1 MKFEKRSR
9 NSDRLES
16 IDALRGVAIVLMVLD
31 HTRHFFTNTRME
43 HFSSDLSQ
51 IPVALFFVRWLT
63 HFCAPIF
70 ILLAGISAF
79 LLLKKKNNNSIGKT
93 SKYLLIRGLWLI
105 IIELTLVRL
114 AWMFNFDN
122 TVLFGRVLWAIG
134 WSFVFLSPLIYLSP
148 NIVGIIGA
156 VIILTHNLF
165 DTLPTSSWGS
175 LTWLWKI
182 LHVSQGFEISEGYY
196 FLVIYPLI
204 PWVGVMALGYGI
216 GQVFLKPKQQIR
228 KILGLAGLSLLCGF
242 IILRF
247 INLYGDPMRWSPQP
261 TALQTM
267 MSFIQLEKYPASLLF
282 LMLTLGITLVLFPY
296 LERIPDCV
304 RKVFVTFGRVP
315 LFFYCTHLFFIHGLA
330 VTVAYVQNLNI
341 EFLLEN
347 RPPWFWPANW
357 GFSFP
362 VIFLIWVVVVAVFYP
377 ICFGYT
383 KLLESASKT
392 AI

>member
-1 MKFEKRSR
+1 MKFEKWCRK
-9 NSDRLES
+9 SDRLES

-31 HTRHFFTNTRME
+31 HTRHFFTNTRLE

-51 IPVALFFVRWLT
+51 MPLALFFTRWLT

-79 LLLKKKNNNSIGKT
+79 ILLKKKNDNNISKT
-93 SKYLLIRGLWLI
+93 SKYLLLRGLWLI

-122 TVLFGRVLWAIG
+122 SVLFGRVLWTIG

-148 NIVGIIGA
+148 NTVGIIGA
-156 VIILTHNLF
+156 VIILTHNLL
-165 DTLPTSSWGS
+165 DTLPISSWGS

-182 LHVSQGFEISEGYY
+182 LHVSQGFEISEGHY

-216 GQVFLKPKQQIR
+216 GNVFLRPKQQMR
-228 KILGLAGLSLLCGF
+228 KILGLIGLFLLF
-242 IILRF
+242 EFVILRF
-247 INLYGDPMRWSPQP
+247 INFYGDPMRWSAQQ
-261 TALQTM
+261 TVLQTFV
-267 MSFIQLEKYPASLLF
+267 SFIHLEKYPPSLLF
-282 LMLTLGITLVLFPY
+282 LMLTLGIPLLLFPY
-296 LERIPDCV
+296 HEKIPGYL
-304 RKVFVTFGRVP
+304 RRVFVTFGRVP
-315 LFFYCTHLFFIHGLA
+315 LFFYCTHLFFLHGLA
-330 VTVAYVQNLNI
+330 VTVAYVQKLNI
-341 EFLLEN
+341 DFLLEN
-347 RPPWFWPANW
+347 KPPWLWPENW

-362 VIFLIWVVVVAVFYP
+362 IVYLIWVVVVAVFYP
-377 ICFGYT
+377 ICLGYT
-383 KLLESASKT
+383 KVLESVSKT

>member
-16 IDALRGVAIVLMVLD
+16 IDALRGVAIVLMALD
-31 HTRHFFTNTRME
+31 HTRHFFTNTRLE

-51 IPVALFFVRWLT
+51 MPVALFFTRWLT

-79 LLLKKKNNNSIGKT
+79 LLLKKKNNNNIGKA
-93 SKYLLIRGLWLI
+93 SKYLLLRGLWLI

-122 TVLFGRVLWAIG
+122 SILFGRVLWAIG
-134 WSFVFLSPLIYLSP
+134 WSFIFLSPLIYLSP

-165 DTLPTSSWGS
+165 DTLPISWWGS

-228 KILGLAGLSLLCGF
+228 KILGLGGLSLLCGF

-261 TALQTM
+261 TALQTV

-282 LMLTLGITLVLFPY
+282 LMLTLGIPLVLFPY
-296 LERIPDCV
+296 LEKIPDCV

-330 VTVAYVQNLNI
+330 VTVAYVENLNI
-341 EFLLEN
+341 DFLLEN

-362 VIFLIWVVVVAVFYP
+362 IIYLIWVVVVAVFYP
-377 ICFGYT
+377 ICVGYT